1 MKGSFNSL
9 IDSPVPVI
17 IDAYAE
23 WCAPCRVQSPILKE
37 IASELQDKIRVI
49 KIDVD
54 KNYEIANKFNI
65 RGVPTIMIF
74 KNGEMKYSQAG
85 LHTKHQLMSVLQSIF

>member
-1 MKGSFNSL
+1 MKGSFNSI
-9 IDSPVPVI
+9 IDSPIPVI

-23 WCAPCRVQSPILKE
+23 WCGPCKVQSPVLKE

-54 KNYEIANKFNI
+54 KNYEIASRFNI
-65 RGVPTIMIF
+65 QSVPTIMIF
-74 KNGEMKYSQAG
+74 KNGEMKYRQAG
-85 LHTKHQLMSVLQSIF
+85 LQTKPQLMSVLQNIV